1 MTDDIANESGPL
13 FSPEVY
19 FRLIA
24 PRFRRVVQGYKS
36 LGYLTIK
43 HSDGDISPVID
54 WWIDSGVDCI
64 DPVDPAAG
72 LDLGAFKTRYG
83 SRVCLKG
90 NVNCTG
96 PLSSGP
102 EADIVPRSAG
112 VDPERRAERRLHPLI
127 EQHNSFWRSA
137 HELQVDVEHS
147 PKIRLVQL
155 REERRKRLKSLG
167 KISSES

>member
-1 MTDDIANESGPL
+1 MTDDIANESGLL

-43 HSDGDISPVID
+43 HSDGDHTPVID

-102 EADIVPRSAG
+102 EADIVREVRECIQNGAPSGGYILSSSNTIHSG
-112 VDPERRAERRLHPLI
+112 VPPMNYKLML
-127 EQHNSFWRSA
+127 ST
-137 HELQVDVEHS
+137 LQKYGWYS
-147 PKIRLVQL
+147 
-155 REERRKRLKSLG
+155 
-167 KISSES
+167 